1 MALRGATKT
10 RRRSQFR
17 RASPRLLNALT
28 QTYYAFPAVYY
39 ISYVLLKRGFY
50 ELFRMGVNSLD
61 GISAGAD
68 TGVARAR
75 AGASSAPIFSRPR
88 EVEVTT

>member
-1 MALRGATKT
+1 
-10 RRRSQFR
+10 
-17 RASPRLLNALT
+17 
-28 QTYYAFPAVYY
+28 
-39 ISYVLLKRGFY
+39 
-50 ELFRMGVNSLD
+50 MGVNSLD